1 MTTMTQQDADRRP
14 AATYLA
20 QRILERLDQQDPLAV
35 ALRDALADPDG
46 ARLDRLDA
54 QDEREKER
62 FFTLLRPLLDADPAP
77 KDAYYGGNP
86 PPDLKDAPHHAALL
100 RRGHDALDLLERV
113 DALPPSDVEIE
124 RQGQR
129 AARVLAGLGGD
140 LAYHLL
146 ERLPELAGHHR
157 DAEAAIHD
165 LYRAGLNG
173 RGADAATAAYVDVDR
188 HLKTFRGAIA
198 RETAQAVLDSL
209 DGCLNLDALVQ
220 IGEQGL

>member
-1 MTTMTQQDADRRP
+1 MTQQDADRRP

-20 QRILERLDQQDPLAV
+20 RRILERLDQQDPLAV
-35 ALRDALADPDG
+35 ALRAALADPDG
-46 ARLDRLDA
+46 TRLDRLDSRV
-54 QDEREKER
+54 EVEKEK
-62 FFTLLRPLLDADPAP
+62 FFTLLQPYLETDPAL
-77 KDAYYGGNP
+77 KAAYYTTDA
-86 PPDLKDAPHHAALL
+86 PPDLVDAEHHAAIL
-100 RRGHDALDLLERV
+100 RCGQHCLELLERV

-129 AARVLAGLGGD
+129 AARVLSGLGGD